1 METND
6 TQETNVT
13 NEETNVQETTTQEQP
28 NVEVKAPTKQELLRE
43 MSKEY
48 GVNLFDVEG
57 LQAFKEYTEA
67 QKTEQQ
73 KLQEQLVAYEEE
85 KAQLQSKQ
93 LEYQAQL
100 EAVKLGISVDKVQ
113 DALKLADN
121 DPTKLVEVLKKYPT
135 FQSGKGV
142 QIGVQNPNN
151 NNQPTGNTE
160 AESYLA
166 EKAKL
171 NPQYAKYLR
180 K

>member
-1 METND
+1 METN
-6 TQETNVT
+6 ETTVT
-13 NEETNVQETTTQEQP
+13 NEQTDTQETTTQQTTEQ
-28 NVEVKAPTKQELLRE
+28 VKTPTKQELLRE

-48 GVNLFDVEG
+48 GVNLFDAEG
-57 LQAFKEYTEA
+57 LQSFKEYTEA

-73 KLQEQLVAYEEE
+73 KLQEQLAAYEQTTAE
-85 KAQLQSKQ
+85 LQSKQ

-121 DPTKLVEVLKKYPT
+121 DPTKLAEVLKKYPT

-160 AESYLA
+160 AEKYMA
-166 EKAKL
+166 ERAAL